1 MSEGLKGYEKRTK
14 ELKAALDFTKPESI
28 DKNVFYKAVL
38 IVIEAVHNFAER
50 YSKLAKDMALTETD
64 AKRKEELLEI
74 SKICAKVP
82 YEPASSFR
90 EAVQSVWFI
99 QLILQIESNGHS
111 LSYGRFDQ
119 YMYPYY
125 KADMDKELLTE
136 ESALELLTCL
146 WIKTLTINSPL
157 PGTYFKFSRFPY
169 VSERYHWRADDR

>member
-74 SKICAKVP
+74 SKICAK
-82 YEPASSFR
+82 FHMNLLLL
-90 EAVQSVWFI
+90 SVR
-99 QLILQIESNGHS
+99 QYS
-111 LSYGRFDQ
+111 LSG
-119 YMYPYY
+119 
-125 KADMDKELLTE
+125 L
-136 ESALELLTCL
+136 
-146 WIKTLTINSPL
+146 
-157 PGTYFKFSRFPY
+157 FS
-169 VSERYHWRADDR
+169 